1 MIASN
6 KKGFEFSNQRIESL
20 DLFRGIATLFL
31 VLFHSTI
38 YTNPNVSLI
47 VNEQPAFIVVLL
59 STVGIWGG
67 IFILLSMLM
76 NTIML
81 LCRIQ
86 QKFLINHF
94 IYLLIAGFIYLFL
107 HFCMIIFIG
116 RWNNDIVNNQP
127 NITFVANVFRYRRF
141 SLPQPEKLFDT
152 TSISTIGLNLIVM
165 SLVFV
170 LVFRRFN
177 LKQVK
182 RYAIGFGMMG
192 LFILA
197 IAFIRVTNFYVF
209 LQAKESFNF
218 LAGMPL
224 GFIISH
230 PYPLLPYLAYGFFG
244 AMVGLLIFSGD
255 KQLLY
260 QMVIPFAVFFTLVGF
275 IGMRLFEWTIAE
287 PVYYWNFKTIFD
299 LGIFLLMLVLLFV
312 IERKLGFMKKM
323 VVLKWFSWIS
333 LSIYLLETTVS
344 EMLRASW
351 SLIFP
356 TWNQTI
362 AGCIIFGCFNV
373 LVWIGILFA
382 WRKVD
387 FKYSFE
393 YFWVKIFHRIG
404 KQSTKMDFSANQ
416 F

>member
-1 MIASN
+1 VPQQFKSALEADNEKETEIL
-6 KKGFEFSNQRIESL
+6 GHRIESL

-38 YTNPNVSLI
+38 YTNPNVSRI
-47 VNEQPAFIVVLL
+47 VNEQPTFIVVLL

-67 IFILLSMLM
+67 IFILLSMVM

-81 LCRIQ
+81 LRRIQ
-86 QKFLINHF
+86 QKFQINYF
-94 IYLLIAGFIYLFL
+94 IYLLIGGFIYLFL
-107 HFCMIIFIG
+107 HFCMIILIG
-116 RWNNDIVNNQP
+116 RWNSDIDNNQP
-127 NITFVANVFRYRRF
+127 NITLVANVFRYRQF

-152 TSISTIGLNLIVM
+152 TSISTIGLNLMVM
-165 SLVFV
+165 TPVLG

-177 LKQVK
+177 LKEVK

-192 LFILA
+192 LLILA
-197 IAFIRVTNFYVF
+197 VAFIRVTNFSFF

-218 LAGMPL
+218 LAGIPL

-260 QMVIPFAVFFTLVGF
+260 QMVIPFAAFFTLVGF
-275 IGMRLFEWTIAE
+275 IGMQIFEWTIAE

-299 LGIFLLMLVLLFV
+299 LGLFLLMLVLLFV
-312 IERKLGFMKKM
+312 IERMLGFMKKM
-323 VVLKWFSWIS
+323 VILKWFSWVS

-344 EMLRASW
+344 EMLSSGW

-356 TWNQTI
+356 SWNQTI
-362 AGCIIFGCFNV
+362 AGCVLFGCFNV
-373 LVWIGILFA
+373 LF
-382 WRKVD
+382 
-387 FKYSFE
+387 
-393 YFWVKIFHRIG
+393 
-404 KQSTKMDFSANQ
+404 
-416 F
+416 